1 MFYSQE
7 LVEEIRTQND
17 IVEVISSYIP
27 LKQKGGSYFGLC
39 PFHNEG
45 TPSFSVSPE
54 KQLYYCFGCGAAGNV
69 FSFVMQMENCDFVE
83 ALKRLADRANIAI
96 AETEYSKEAA
106 QEEKLRADLFEIH
119 KVAGRFYHQVL
130 QEEEGKTAL
139 DYLEKRQVTPSMQRK
154 FGLGF
159 SPEGKDRLYNVLKE
173 KGFSEKAMLK
183 SGLVMENK
191 YGKGYHDRFYGRL
204 MFPIFDVQGRVIG
217 FGGRIMEKGEP
228 KYLNSPETPL
238 FNKKRT
244 LYGLNF
250 ARSSKKKEII
260 LVEGYMDMISIY
272 QAGFHNVAASLGTAF
287 NVEHATVL
295 KKFVTDII
303 LIFDSDTA
311 GETAAL
317 RAIPI
322 LVGAGFRV
330 KVLQVPNGKDPD
342 EFIKQNGSVEFS
354 KLLVNAKSYM
364 AFQIDCSKKKYN
376 MENTEQKMI
385 FTKEAAQML
394 SKLDSPI
401 ERDVYAKEISVQT
414 GIAENAIV
422 GEILKI
428 KGNDDA
434 QFANEAEKKRIRMYT
449 DKTAGE
455 EIIKSKGVYEAQRN
469 IIFICATKK
478 EIYDKI
484 KLHIKPQDFIDE
496 VYIKLAEIVFNAAEK
511 GATIFPAE
519 AVNYFD
525 TPEAQK
531 KVAEVFAIKFK
542 YDGMNELEK
551 AVNEE
556 IKLIKRTKADA
567 LAATAT
573 SIEEIKTLIELKKDL
588 DTLYITL

>member
-17 IVEVISSYIP
+17 IVEVISGYIP

-69 FSFVMQMENCDFVE
+69 YSFIMQMENCDFIE
-83 ALKRLADRANIAI
+83 ALKRLADRANITI

-106 QEEKLRADLFEIH
+106 QEEKLRVELFEIH
-119 KVAGRFYHQVL
+119 NVAGRFYHQVL
-130 QEEEGKTAL
+130 QAEEGEKAL
-139 DYLEKRQVTPSMQRK
+139 EYLEKRRVTLATQRK
-154 FGLGF
+154 FGLGYA
-159 SPEGKDRLYNVLKE
+159 PDGKDRLYNVLKE
-173 KGFSEKAMLK
+173 KGFNEKAMLK
-183 SGLVMENK
+183 SGLIMENK

-204 MFPIFDVQGRVIG
+204 MFPIFNVQGKVIG

-250 ARSSKKKEII
+250 ARSSRKKEII
-260 LVEGYMDMISIY
+260 IVEGYMDMISIY
-272 QAGFHNVAASLGTAF
+272 QAGFHNVVASLGTAF
-287 NVEHATVL
+287 NAEHATVL

-317 RAIPI
+317 RTIPI

-342 EFIKQNGSVEFS
+342 EFIKQSGSLEFS
-354 KLLVNAKSYM
+354 KLLVNAKNYM
-364 AFQIDCSKKKYN
+364 AFQIDCSKRKYN
-376 MENTEQKMI
+376 MENMEQKML

-394 SKLDSPI
+394 AKLDSPI
-401 ERDVYAKEISVQT
+401 ERDVYTKEISDQT
-414 GIAENAIV
+414 GIAENAII

-428 KGNDDA
+428 KGDDDTL
-434 QFANEAEKKRIRMYT
+434 FAKEAEKKRIRMYA
-449 DKTAGE
+449 DKSIGE
-455 EIIKSKGVYEAQRN
+455 EIQKSKGLYEAQRN
-469 IIFICATKK
+469 IIFICATQK
-478 EIYDKI
+478 EVFDKI
-484 KLHIKPQDFIDE
+484 KMHIHPQDFIDE
-496 VYIKLAEIVFNAAEK
+496 VYIKLAEIVFNAAQNE
-511 GATIFPAE
+511 TTVFPAE
-519 AVNYFD
+519 AVNYFE

-531 KVAEVFAIKFK
+531 KVAEVFAIKFN
-542 YDGMNELEK
+542 YDGITELEK

-556 IKLIKRTKADA
+556 IRLIKRTKADA

-573 SIEEIKTLIELKKDL
+573 SIEEIKELIELKKEL
-588 DTLYITL
+588 DTLYIKL

>member
-7 LVEEIRTQND
+7 LVEEVRTQND

-45 TPSFSVSPE
+45 TPSFSVSAE

-69 FSFVMQMENCDFVE
+69 ISFIMQMENCDFVE
-83 ALKRLADRANIAI
+83 AIKRLADRANIAI
-96 AETEYSKEAA
+96 AETEYTKETAE
-106 QEEKLRADLFEIH
+106 EEKLRADLFEIH
-119 KVAGRFYHQVL
+119 NVAGRFYYEVL
-130 QEEEGKTAL
+130 QAEEGKNAL
-139 DYLEKRQVTPSMQRK
+139 DYLEKRQVSLATQRK
-154 FGLGF
+154 FGLGYA
-159 SPEGKDRLYNVLKE
+159 PLGKDRLYNVLKE
-173 KGFSEKAMLK
+173 KGFSVKAMIK

-191 YGKGYHDRFYGRL
+191 YGKDYHDRFYGRL

-260 LVEGYMDMISIY
+260 LVEGYMDMITIY

-287 NVEHATVL
+287 NAEHAKLL

-322 LVGAGFRV
+322 LVSAGFRV
-330 KVLQVPNGKDPD
+330 RVLQVPNGKDPD
-342 EFIKQNGSVEFS
+342 EFIKQKGFLEFS

-376 MENTEQKMI
+376 MENIEQKML
-385 FTKEAAQML
+385 FTKESAQML
-394 SKLDSPI
+394 AKLDSPI
-401 ERDVYAKEISVQT
+401 ERDVYTKEISAET
-414 GIAENAIV
+414 GIAEDAIID
-422 GEILKI
+422 EIIKI

-434 QFANEAEKKRIRMYT
+434 QFVKEAEKKRVRMYA
-449 DKTAGE
+449 DKTVGE
-455 EIIKSKGVYEAQRN
+455 QIKKSKGLYEAQRN
-469 IIFICATKK
+469 IIYICATKK

-484 KLHIKPQDFIDE
+484 KLHLKADDFIDE
-496 VYIKLAEIVFNAAEK
+496 EYKRLAEIVFDAAEK
-511 GATIFPAE
+511 GVTIFPAE
-519 AVNYFD
+519 AVNYFH

-542 YDGMNELEK
+542 YDGLNELEK

-556 IKLIKRTKADA
+556 IRLIKRTKADA

-573 SIEEIKTLIELKKDL
+573 SIEDLNTLMEVKKQL
-588 DTLYITL
+588 DKLYITL

>member
-1 MFYSQE
+1 
-7 LVEEIRTQND
+7 
-17 IVEVISSYIP
+17 
-27 LKQKGGSYFGLC
+27 
-39 PFHNEG
+39 
-45 TPSFSVSPE
+45 
-54 KQLYYCFGCGAAGNV
+54 
-69 FSFVMQMENCDFVE
+69 
-83 ALKRLADRANIAI
+83 
-96 AETEYSKEAA
+96 
-106 QEEKLRADLFEIH
+106 
-119 KVAGRFYHQVL
+119 YHEVL
-130 QEEEGKTAL
+130 QAEEGKNAL
-139 DYLEKRQVTPSMQRK
+139 DYLEKRQVTLAMQRK
-154 FGLGF
+154 FGLGYA
-159 SPEGKDRLYNVLKE
+159 PEGKDRLYSVLKE
-173 KGFSEKAMLK
+173 KGFSEKAMIK

-250 ARSSKKKEII
+250 ARSSKKKELII
-260 LVEGYMDMISIY
+260 VEGYMDMISIY

-287 NVEHATVL
+287 NAEHATVL

-322 LVGAGFRV
+322 LVSAGFRV

-342 EFIKQNGSVEFS
+342 EFIKQNGSLEFS

-364 AFQIDCSKKKYN
+364 AFQIDCNKKKYN
-376 MENTEQKMI
+376 MENTEQKML

-394 SKLDSPI
+394 AKLDSPI
-401 ERDVYAKEISVQT
+401 ERDVYAKEISAQT
-414 GIAENAIV
+414 GIAEDAIV

-428 KGNDDA
+428 KGIDDA
-434 QFANEAEKKRIRMYT
+434 HFAKEAEKKRVRMYT
-449 DKTAGE
+449 DKTVGE
-455 EIIKSKGVYEAQRN
+455 EIIKSKGLYEAQRN

-484 KLHIKPQDFIDE
+484 KLHLNPQDFIDE
-496 VYIKLAEIVFNAAEK
+496 VYIRLAEIVFDAAEN
-511 GATIFPAE
+511 GATIFPAG
-519 AVNYFD
+519 AVNYFE

-556 IKLIKRTKADA
+556 IRLIKRTKADA

-573 SIEEIKTLIELKKDL
+573 SIEEIKTLIELKKQL

>member
-45 TPSFSVSPE
+45 TPSFSVSAE

-83 ALKRLADRANIAI
+83 ALKRLADRANITI

-106 QEEKLRADLFEIH
+106 QEEKLRVDLFEIH
-119 KVAGRFYHQVL
+119 KVAGRFYHDVL
-130 QEEEGKTAL
+130 QAEDGKTAL
-139 DYLEKRQVTPSMQRK
+139 DYLEKRQVTPAMQRK

-173 KGFSEKAMLK
+173 KGFSDKAMLK

-287 NVEHATVL
+287 NAEHATVL
-295 KKFVTDII
+295 KKFVNDII
-303 LIFDSDTA
+303 LIFDSDSA

-330 KVLQVPNGKDPD
+330 RVLQVPNGKDPD

-376 MENTEQKMI
+376 MGNTEQKML

-401 ERDVYAKEISVQT
+401 ERDVYAKEISAQT

-434 QFANEAEKKRIRMYT
+434 QFAKEAEKKRVRMYT

-484 KLHIKPQDFIDE
+484 KLHLNPQDFIDE
-496 VYIKLAEIVFNAAEK
+496 VYIKLAEIVFNSAEK

-525 TPEAQK
+525 TPDAQK

-556 IKLIKRTKADA
+556 IRLIKRTKADA

-573 SIEEIKTLIELKKDL
+573 SIEEIKSLIELKKDL